1 MRKKS
6 ARKSNKGLDFRK
18 KVPVTLPAVRLLIC
32 GTRGSTPSPGEAFV
46 RYGGQ
51 TSCVAVAHGDED
63 PRLVLDG
70 GTGLRRLT
78 AFLGG
83 RSFSGTI
90 LIGHLHW
97 DHTHGLPFFR
107 SGDQPDSVVRV
118 LIPEQGDPAEVMARA
133 VSPPHFPVRL
143 EELRGNWSVE
153 SLESGSFEAEGFQV
167 TALDIPHK
175 LSRTFGFRVSDGT
188 SSIAYLSDHWPTHI
202 GPGEDGLG
210 EYHETALALAD
221 GVDILIHDAQ
231 YTTEEFPARADF
243 GHSAIEYA
251 IGLGRKAGAK
261 RVMLYHHDP
270 DRTDDDL
277 DRIVASLNGTKP
289 SVIAAAEGSV
299 IELP

>member
-1 MRKKS
+1 M
-6 ARKSNKGLDFRK
+6 
-18 KVPVTLPAVRLLIC
+18 RLLIC
-32 GTRGSTPSPGEAFV
+32 GTRGSTPSPGPAFI

-51 TSCVAVAHGDED
+51 TSCIAVARGDDD
-63 PRLVLDG
+63 PHLVLDG

-78 AFLGG
+78 KFLDG
-83 RSFSGTI
+83 RTFTGSI

-107 SGDQPDSVVRV
+107 AGDQPDARVRV
-118 LIPEQGDPAEVMARA
+118 MIPSQGDAAEVMARA

-143 EELRGNWSVE
+143 EELRGTWTVE
-153 SLESGSFEAEGFQV
+153 SLEPGTLDVEGFAV

-175 LSRTFGFRVSDGT
+175 LSRTYGFRVSDGQ
-188 SSIAYLSDHWPTHI
+188 SSIAYMSDHWPTSI
-202 GPGEDGLG
+202 GPGTDGFG
-210 EYHETALALAD
+210 DYHETALALAD

-231 YTTEEFPARADF
+231 YTSEEFPARADF

-261 RVMLYHHDP
+261 SVMLFHHDP

-277 DRIVASLNGTKP
+277 DQIVASLNGTKP
-289 SVIAAAEGSV
+289 TVSAAAEGMV

>member
-1 MRKKS
+1 M
-6 ARKSNKGLDFRK
+6 
-18 KVPVTLPAVRLLIC
+18 RLLIC
-32 GTRGSTPSPGEAFV
+32 GTRGSTPSPGPAFI

-51 TSCVAVAHGDED
+51 TSCIAVARGADD
-63 PRLVLDG
+63 PHLVLDG
-70 GTGLRRLT
+70 GTGLRRLSK
-78 AFLGG
+78 FLDG
-83 RSFSGTI
+83 RTFTGSI

-107 SGDQPDSVVRV
+107 AGDQDDARVRV
-118 LIPEQGDPAEVMARA
+118 MIPSQGDAAEVMARA

-143 EELRGNWSVE
+143 EELRGDWSVE
-153 SLESGSFEAEGFQV
+153 NLEPGTLDVEGFQV

-188 SSIAYLSDHWPTHI
+188 SSIAYLSDHWPTSI
-202 GPGEDGLG
+202 GPGTDGFG
-210 EYHETALALAD
+210 EYHDNALALAG
-221 GVDILIHDAQ
+221 GVDVLIHDAQ
-231 YTTEEFPARADF
+231 YTSEEFPARADF

-261 RVMLYHHDP
+261 SVMLFHHDP

-277 DRIVASLNGTKP
+277 DQIVASLNGTKP
-289 SVIAAAEGSV
+289 KVSAAAEGSV

>member
-1 MRKKS
+1 
-6 ARKSNKGLDFRK
+6 
-18 KVPVTLPAVRLLIC
+18 VRLLIC
-32 GTRGSTPSPGEAFV
+32 GTRGSTPSPGPAFI

-51 TSCVAVAHGDED
+51 TSCIAVARGDDD
-63 PRLVLDG
+63 PHLVLDG

-78 AFLGG
+78 KFLDG
-83 RSFSGTI
+83 RTFTGSI

-107 SGDQPDSVVRV
+107 AGDQPDARVRV
-118 LIPEQGDPAEVMARA
+118 MIPSQGDAAEVMARA

-143 EELRGNWSVE
+143 EELRGTWTVE
-153 SLESGSFEAEGFQV
+153 SLEPGTLDVEGFTV

-175 LSRTFGFRVSDGT
+175 LSRTYGFRVSDGP
-188 SSIAYLSDHWPTHI
+188 SSIAYMSDHWPTSI
-202 GPGEDGLG
+202 GPGTDGFG
-210 EYHETALALAD
+210 DYHETALALAD

-231 YTTEEFPARADF
+231 YTSEEFPARADF

-261 RVMLYHHDP
+261 SVMLFHHDP

-277 DRIVASLNGTKP
+277 DQIVASLNGTKP
-289 SVIAAAEGSV
+289 TVSAAAEGMV

>member
-1 MRKKS
+1 M
-6 ARKSNKGLDFRK
+6 
-18 KVPVTLPAVRLLIC
+18 PAVRLLIC
-32 GTRGSTPSPGEAFV
+32 GTRGSTPSPGPAFI

-51 TSCVAVAHGDED
+51 TSCIAVARGDDD
-63 PRLVLDG
+63 PHLVLDG

-78 AFLGG
+78 KFLDG
-83 RSFSGTI
+83 RTFNGTI

-107 SGDQPDSVVRV
+107 AGDKPDARV
-118 LIPEQGDPAEVMARA
+118 KVMIPSQGDAAEVMARA

-143 EELRGNWSVE
+143 EELQGAWSVE
-153 SLESGSFEAEGFQV
+153 NLEPGTLDVEGFEV

-175 LSRTFGFRVSDGT
+175 LSRTFGFRVSDGS
-188 SSIAYLSDHWPTHI
+188 SSIAYMSDHWPTSI
-202 GPGEDGLG
+202 GPGTDGFG
-210 EYHETALALAD
+210 DYHENALALAN
-221 GVDILIHDAQ
+221 GVDVLIHDAQ
-231 YTTEEFPARADF
+231 YTSEEFPARADF

-261 RVMLYHHDP
+261 SVMLFHHDP

-289 SVIAAAEGSV
+289 KVSAAAEGTV

>member
-1 MRKKS
+1 
-6 ARKSNKGLDFRK
+6 
-18 KVPVTLPAVRLLIC
+18 VRLLIC
-32 GTRGSTPSPGEAFV
+32 GTRGSTPSPGPAFV

-51 TSCVAVAHGDED
+51 TSCIAVARGDDD
-63 PRLVLDG
+63 PHLVLDG

-78 AFLGG
+78 KFLDG
-83 RSFSGTI
+83 RTFSGSI

-107 SGDQPDSVVRV
+107 AGDKPDARVRV
-118 LIPEQGDPAEVMARA
+118 MIPSQGDAAEVMARA

-143 EELRGNWSVE
+143 EELQGKWTVE
-153 SLESGSFEAEGFQV
+153 NLEPGTLEVEGFTV
-167 TALDIPHK
+167 LALDIPHK

-188 SSIAYLSDHWPTHI
+188 SSIAYMSDHWPTSI
-202 GPGEDGLG
+202 GPGTDGFG
-210 EYHETALALAD
+210 DYHENALALAN
-221 GVDILIHDAQ
+221 GVDVLIHDAQ
-231 YTTEEFPARADF
+231 YTSEEFPARADF

-261 RVMLYHHDP
+261 SVMLFHHDP

-289 SVIAAAEGSV
+289 KVSAAAEGTV

>member
-1 MRKKS
+1 M
-6 ARKSNKGLDFRK
+6 
-18 KVPVTLPAVRLLIC
+18 RLLIC
-32 GTRGSTPSPGEAFV
+32 GTRGSTPSPGPAFI

-51 TSCVAVAHGDED
+51 TSCIAVARGADD
-63 PRLVLDG
+63 PHLVLDG
-70 GTGLRRLT
+70 GTGLRRLST
-78 AFLGG
+78 FLEG
-83 RSFSGTI
+83 RTFTGSI

-107 SGDQPDSVVRV
+107 AGDQNDARVRV
-118 LIPEQGDPAEVMARA
+118 MIPSQGDAAEVMARA

-143 EELRGNWSVE
+143 EELRGSWSVE
-153 SLESGSFEAEGFQV
+153 NLEPGTLDVEGFEV

-188 SSIAYLSDHWPTHI
+188 SSIAYLSDHWPTSI
-202 GPGEDGLG
+202 GPGTDGFG
-210 EYHETALALAD
+210 EYHENALALAD
-221 GVDILIHDAQ
+221 GVDVLIHDAQ
-231 YTTEEFPARADF
+231 YTSEEFPARADF

-261 RVMLYHHDP
+261 SVMLFHHDP

-277 DRIVASLNGTKP
+277 DQIVASLNGTKP
-289 SVIAAAEGSV
+289 KVSAAAEGSV

>member
-1 MRKKS
+1 
-6 ARKSNKGLDFRK
+6 
-18 KVPVTLPAVRLLIC
+18 VRLLIC
-32 GTRGSTPSPGEAFV
+32 GTRGSTPSPGPAFI

-51 TSCVAVAHGDED
+51 TSCIAVARGADD
-63 PRLVLDG
+63 PHLVLDG
-70 GTGLRRLT
+70 GTGLRRLSK
-78 AFLGG
+78 FLDG
-83 RSFSGTI
+83 RTFTGSI

-107 SGDQPDSVVRV
+107 AGDQDDARVRV
-118 LIPEQGDPAEVMARA
+118 MIPSQGDAAEVMARA

-143 EELRGNWSVE
+143 EELRGDWSVE
-153 SLESGSFEAEGFQV
+153 NLEPGTLDVEGFQV

-188 SSIAYLSDHWPTHI
+188 SSIAYLSDHWPTSI
-202 GPGEDGLG
+202 GPGTDGFG
-210 EYHETALALAD
+210 EYHDNALALAG
-221 GVDILIHDAQ
+221 GVDVLIHDAQ
-231 YTTEEFPARADF
+231 YTSEEFPARADF

-261 RVMLYHHDP
+261 SVMLFHHDP

-277 DRIVASLNGTKP
+277 DQIVASLNGTKP
-289 SVIAAAEGSV
+289 KVSAAAEGSV

>member
-1 MRKKS
+1 M
-6 ARKSNKGLDFRK
+6 
-18 KVPVTLPAVRLLIC
+18 
-32 GTRGSTPSPGEAFV
+32 
-46 RYGGQ
+46 
-51 TSCVAVAHGDED
+51 
-63 PRLVLDG
+63 LDG

-78 AFLGG
+78 SFLDG

-107 SGDQPDSVVRV
+107 AGDKPDSVVRV
-118 LIPEQGDPAEVMARA
+118 LIPEQGDPYEVMARA

-143 EELRGNWSVE
+143 EELRGSWTVE
-153 SLESGSFEAEGFQV
+153 SLEPGSLEIEGFQV
-167 TALDIPHK
+167 KALDIPHK
-175 LSRTFGFRVSDGT
+175 ASRTFGFRVSDGA
-188 SSIAYLSDHWPTHI
+188 SSIAYMSDHWPTAI

-210 EYHETALALAD
+210 DYHDSALELAD

-261 RVMLYHHDP
+261 SVMLYHHDP
-270 DRTDDDL
+270 DRTDDQL
-277 DRIVASLNGTKP
+277 DGIIASLNGTKP
-289 SVIAAAEGSV
+289 SVIAAAEGA
-299 IELP
+299 IINIP